1 MRKILRLAKFGYFS
15 ILSGSAL
22 LISLL
27 SSINQAQAQEIARTR
42 FVWDFTPASG
52 TVYFNVCTE
61 PEFNI
66 NERTGGCANI
76 NVLNSEETE
85 NRDRTRL
92 VSDKLRSGLAYKACL
107 VADNIGGRYQGRW
120 IQCQNFIA
128 KDGRTIR
135 FGLNQF
141 QYVGS
146 P

>member
-1 MRKILRLAKFGYFS
+1 MRKTIQLTKFGYS
-15 ILSGSAL
+15 TILSGCAL

-27 SSINQAQAQEIARTR
+27 SGINQAQAQEIARTR

-52 TVYFNVCTE
+52 AVYFNVCTE

-76 NVLNSEETE
+76 NVLNSEETQ

-92 VSDKLRSGLAYKACL
+92 VTDRLRNGVPYKACL
-107 VADNIGGRYQGRW
+107 VADNIGSRYQGRW

-135 FGLNQF
+135 FVLNQF